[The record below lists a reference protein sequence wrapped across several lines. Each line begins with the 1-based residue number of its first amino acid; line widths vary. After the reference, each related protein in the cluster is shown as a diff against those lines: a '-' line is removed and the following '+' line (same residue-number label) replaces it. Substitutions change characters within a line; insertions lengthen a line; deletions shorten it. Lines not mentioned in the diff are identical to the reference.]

1 MRGVAVGLMGLVLA
15 MLIWAVAVE
24 SSPPPTPAPPAAAQ
38 ARADHLVCPL
48 ADFVRSE
55 TQISLQAGRG
65 GPVPLWNISEG
76 EWVALGEADLG
87 DTGRWMGRA
96 PSGNGVLLAEIGAGW
111 SGAGMVNTAPQAIS
125 AWMCGESSDRLMTL
139 GGATLNDDR
148 LDLLLYNPYVLDS
161 LVQVLIT
168 SELGEDTPP
177 ALREIYVPAGKTVK
191 MSLDEPLRLRR
202 SLAVQADSSPGRI
215 ALLLQQTG
223 NGETA
228 MIEGMVPHTEWWLP
242 IPDLG
247 QAEARLLIASPSGSP
262 FTYRLDLMTEDGPL
276 LGFLEE
282 EYLPDQL
289 VSMSLADFPEGVT
302 GIGVSGTVPL
312 VAGLRLEGEGLLAV
326 GPGARGTSERWFLP
340 GAGYSEERES
350 RAWLLNPSGL
360 ETKVSISAGSYSF
373 LVTIPP
379 ESVLSFDLGL
389 PFDLGKLSGSVEDIP
404 GYLVDAQEE
413 IAVVMTSRLEGKAA
427 SYVSGAPVG

>member
-1 MRGVAVGLMGLVLA
+1 
-15 MLIWAVAVE
+15 
-24 SSPPPTPAPPAAAQ
+24 
-38 ARADHLVCPL
+38 
-48 ADFVRSE
+48 
-55 TQISLQAGRG
+55 
-65 GPVPLWNISEG
+65 
-76 EWVALGEADLG
+76 
-87 DTGRWMGRA
+87 
-96 PSGNGVLLAEIGAGW
+96 
-111 SGAGMVNTAPQAIS
+111 
-125 AWMCGESSDRLMTL
+125 
-139 GGATLNDDR
+139 
-148 LDLLLYNPYVLDS
+148 
-161 LVQVLIT
+161 
-168 SELGEDTPP
+168 
-177 ALREIYVPAGKTVK
+177 
-191 MSLDEPLRLRR
+191 
-202 SLAVQADSSPGRI
+202 
-215 ALLLQQTG
+215 
-223 NGETA
+223 

-262 FTYRLDLMTEDGPL
+262 FTYRLDLMTEYGPL

-312 VAGLRLEGEGLLAV
+312 VAGLRLEGEGLLAI

-340 GAGYSEERES
+340 GAGSSEERES

-389 PFDLGKLSGSVEDIP
+389 PFDLGKSERVGGGYPRLSGRRPRGDR
-404 GYLVDAQEE
+404 GGDDL
-413 IAVVMTSRLEGKAA
+413 AVG
-427 SYVSGAPVG
+427 G

>member
-1 MRGVAVGLMGLVLA
+1 M
-15 MLIWAVAVE
+15 
-24 SSPPPTPAPPAAAQ
+24 
-38 ARADHLVCPL
+38 
-48 ADFVRSE
+48 
-55 TQISLQAGRG
+55 
-65 GPVPLWNISEG
+65 
-76 EWVALGEADLG
+76 ALGEADLG
-87 DTGRWMGRA
+87 DTGRWMGMA
-96 PSGNGVLLAEIGAGW
+96 PSGNSVLLAEIGAGW

-289 VSMSLADFPEGVT
+289 VSMSLADFPKGVT

-312 VAGLRLEGEGLLAV
+312 VAGFAAGGGGTAGHRSGSAGDLRAMVLAGRRLQRRKREPGLAAQSLGTGDKGVDLGGQLFVPGDHPPRIGALLRPGTPLRPGQAERVGGGHPRLSGRRPRGDRGGDDLAV
-326 GPGARGTSERWFLP
+326 GG
-340 GAGYSEERES
+340 
-350 RAWLLNPSGL
+350 
-360 ETKVSISAGSYSF
+360 
-373 LVTIPP
+373 
-379 ESVLSFDLGL
+379 
-389 PFDLGKLSGSVEDIP
+389 
-404 GYLVDAQEE
+404 
-413 IAVVMTSRLEGKAA
+413 
-427 SYVSGAPVG
+427 